1 MYNGIDMDKKT
12 LISIIREEIHNV
24 LQERS
29 MSDSEIKDREDI
41 VLNLKK
47 KAKDLK
53 KRYGDDWKTVMYK
66 IATSTAMGT
75 SKDSDA
81 RG

>member
-66 IATSTAMGT
+66 IATSTAMGKT
-75 SKDSDA
+75 PDDRDK
-81 RG
+81 

>member
-1 MYNGIDMDKKT
+1 MDKKT

-66 IATSTAMGT
+66 IATSTAMGKT
-75 SKDSDA
+75 PDDRDK
-81 RG
+81 

>member
-1 MYNGIDMDKKT
+1 MYNGINMDKET

>member
-1 MYNGIDMDKKT
+1 MDKET

-29 MSDSEIKDREDI
+29 MTDSEIKDREDI